1 MDINGILICLDLRNQ
16 ERGMLQKLLYLQ
28 GVMFASG
35 FLLPS
40 IAPVA
45 AILVQHYGGFEM
57 SVPKVIYVLYSK
69 IFCFVT
75 YINTIVLFLNNLLLS
90 QQCCSKC
97 NFLVFPM
104 SPNKQHLFNLMLSL

>member
-1 MDINGILICLDLRNQ
+1 MGTSGILLCLDLRNQ

-57 SVPKVIYVLYSK
+57 SVPKVIYILYST
-69 IFCFVT
+69 FWT
-75 YINTIVLFLNNLLLS
+75 PGL
-90 QQCCSKC
+90 
-97 NFLVFPM
+97 
-104 SPNKQHLFNLMLSL
+104 PNGVHSNRPCPSVC